1 MMSADVFSPMPG
13 TILQILVKAGDQV
26 SEDDELIIMEAM
38 KMEVPVVSPATGKI
52 KEIRV
57 NDKDSVQANQV
68 LIVID

>member
-1 MMSADVFSPMPG
+1 MSADVLSPMPG

-52 KEIRV
+52 KEIRI